1 VTIGASV
8 EPSLLPGD
16 AVLDPVDL
24 DTAAQSVVA
33 RALAED
39 LSRDGDVTSEAIIPP
54 QSIGRA
60 EVVARAEGILAGV
73 GLVATV
79 YDQVDPRVSVELH
92 ASDGD
97 PIRRGQVLGVIAGPL
112 RSILTGERTALNLVT
127 HLSGI
132 ATVTRIHV
140 DAVAGTGCAIR
151 DTRKTMPGM
160 RLLEKAAV
168 RAGGGVNHRIGLFDA
183 LLVKD
188 NHVAVAGSVAAATR
202 AALERA
208 GGRHVQVEVDTLAQL
223 DEAVQAGA
231 RDVLLDNFTTDAV
244 RRAVERARQL
254 SEELGERIL
263 LEASGTIRLT
273 SVRAYAE
280 TGVDRI
286 AIGAVTHSAPQLDIA
301 LDIRTAEQEA

>member
-1 VTIGASV
+1 VTIGTSV

-24 DTAAQSVVA
+24 DTAAQTVVA

-54 QSIGRA
+54 QAIGRA
-60 EVVARAEGILAGV
+60 EMVARAEGILAGV

-202 AALERA
+202 AALERC
-208 GGRHVQVEVDTLAQL
+208 GGRHIQVEVDTLAEL
-223 DEAVQAGA
+223 DEAVHAGA

-273 SVRAYAE
+273 SARAYAE
-280 TGVDRI
+280 TGVDRL
-286 AIGAVTHSAPQLDIA
+286 AIGALTHSAPQLDIA